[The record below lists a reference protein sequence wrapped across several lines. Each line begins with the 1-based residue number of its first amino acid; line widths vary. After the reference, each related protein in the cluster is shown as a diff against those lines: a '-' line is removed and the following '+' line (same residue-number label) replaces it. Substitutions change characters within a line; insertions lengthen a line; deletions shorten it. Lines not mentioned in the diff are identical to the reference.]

1 MINLRLVATVVDLY
15 VDLFLLWLL
24 YRFMRPQRIHEDGI
38 SEASVLLFA
47 HDESY
52 AKSSLVETF
61 IEESKNRAAELQ
73 QQ

>member
-1 MINLRLVATVVDLY
+1 MLQYLIALCIKIY
-15 VDLFLLWLL
+15 VDFFLLWLL
-24 YRFMRPQRIHEDGI
+24 YRFMRPQRIHEDGT